1 MAIRLRAGLAPDLG
15 FLSELAREAFED
27 FGDYDRLLPE
37 WARTPGIELTVAEED
52 GQRVG
57 LTLLGFFEEPPRPTG
72 VGGRSDGVAGAP
84 EEGAQGFTSGVSR
97 PTTVAD
103 LLAIAVAGPHRRR
116 GVGRQLLQAAVK
128 RAREL
133 ARVDVVCALR
143 LTVAEGNAAAR
154 QLFESAGFEYVPQHH
169 GHYPKGQRALRMELA
184 LEPE

>member
-1 MAIRLRAGLAPDLG
+1 MSVRLRAGRAPDLG
-15 FLSELAREAFED
+15 FLSELAREAFEH

-57 LTLLGFFEEPPRPTG
+57 LTLLGFFEEPPR
-72 VGGRSDGVAGAP
+72 
-84 EEGAQGFTSGVSR
+84 
-97 PTTVAD
+97 TTPVAD

-116 GVGRQLLQAAVK
+116 GVGRQLLLAAMK

-133 ARVDVVCALR
+133 ARVNVVGALR

-154 QLFESAGFEYVPQHH
+154 RLFESVGFAYVPEHQ
-169 GHYPKGQRALRMELA
+169 GHYPKGQRALRMELP
-184 LEPE
+184 LDPE

>member
-1 MAIRLRAGLAPDLG
+1 MALRLRAGLAPDLG
-15 FLSELAREAFED
+15 FLSELAREAFEH

-57 LTLLGFFEEPPRPTG
+57 LTLLGFFEEPSR
-72 VGGRSDGVAGAP
+72 DAP
-84 EEGAQGFTSGVSR
+84 
-97 PTTVAD
+97 VAD
-103 LLAIAVAGPHRRR
+103 LLAIAVAEPHRRR
-116 GVGRQLLQAAVK
+116 GVGRLLLLAVVK

-133 ARVDVVCALR
+133 ARVNVVCALR

-154 QLFESAGFEYVPQHH
+154 HLFESVGFGYVPEHD
-169 GHYPKGQRALRMELA
+169 GHYPRGQRALRMEMP

>member
-15 FLSELAREAFED
+15 FLSELAREAFEH

-37 WARTPGIELTVAEED
+37 WARTPGIELTVAEEE

-57 LTLLGFFEEPPRPTG
+57 LTLLGFFEEPPRPG
-72 VGGRSDGVAGAP
+72 
-84 EEGAQGFTSGVSR
+84 R

-103 LLAIAVAGPHRRR
+103 LLAIAVAAAHRRR

-133 ARVDVVCALR
+133 ARVNVVCALR
-143 LTVAEGNAAAR
+143 LTVAQDNAAAR
-154 QLFESAGFEYVPQHH
+154 QLFESAGFQYLPQHD
-169 GHYPKGQRALRMELA
+169 GHYPKGQRALRMELP

>member
-1 MAIRLRAGLAPDLG
+1 MAVRLRAGLAPDLG
-15 FLSELAREAFED
+15 FLSELAREAFEH

-57 LTLLGFFEEPPRPTG
+57 LTLLGFFEDPPRKVP
-72 VGGRSDGVAGAP
+72 
-84 EEGAQGFTSGVSR
+84 
-97 PTTVAD
+97 VAD
-103 LLAIAVAGPHRRR
+103 LLAIAVAGPYRRR
-116 GVGRQLLQAAVK
+116 GVGRQLLLAAVK

-133 ARVDVVCALR
+133 ARVNVVGALR

-154 QLFESAGFEYVPQHH
+154 RLFESAGFAYVPEHE
-169 GHYPKGQRALRMELA
+169 GLYPKGQRALRMELP

>member
-1 MAIRLRAGLAPDLG
+1 MAIRLRPGLAPDLG
-15 FLSELAREAFED
+15 FLSELAREAFEH

-57 LTLLGFFEEPPRPTG
+57 LTLLGFFEEPPRPP
-72 VGGRSDGVAGAP
+72 GGA
-84 EEGAQGFTSGVSR
+84 
-97 PTTVAD
+97 TTVAD
-103 LLAIAVAGPHRRR
+103 LLAIAVAAAHRRR

-133 ARVDVVCALR
+133 ARVNVVSALR
-143 LTVAEGNAAAR
+143 LTVAQDNAGAR
-154 QLFESAGFEYVPQHH
+154 RLFESLGLQYAPEHD
-169 GHYPKGQRALRMELA
+169 GHYPKGQRALRMELP

>member
-1 MAIRLRAGLAPDLG
+1 MAVRLRAGLASDLG
-15 FLSELAREAFED
+15 YLSALAREAFEHY
-27 FGDYDRLLPE
+27 GSYDRLLPE

-57 LTLLGFFEEPPRPTG
+57 LTLLGFFDEPPR
-72 VGGRSDGVAGAP
+72 RAP
-84 EEGAQGFTSGVSR
+84 
-97 PTTVAD
+97 VAD
-103 LLAIAVAGPHRRR
+103 LLAIAVAASHRRR

-133 ARVDVVCALR
+133 ARVNVVCGLR

-154 QLFESAGFEYVPQHH
+154 ALFEAVGFSYVPEHE
-169 GHYPKGQRALRMELA
+169 GHYPRGQRALRMELP